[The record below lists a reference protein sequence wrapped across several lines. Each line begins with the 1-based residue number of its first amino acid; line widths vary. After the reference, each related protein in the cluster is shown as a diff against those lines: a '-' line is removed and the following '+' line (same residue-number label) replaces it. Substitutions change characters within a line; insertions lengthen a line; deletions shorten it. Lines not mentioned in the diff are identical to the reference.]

1 VLTEDRL
8 SAVYAQT
15 GNTSAGSAV
24 IAMIFLFYGV
34 AGCAWPGLTVAY
46 CAEILPFNI
55 RAKGLAINFAL
66 TALASVFNQYVNP
79 IGLQNLAWKYYF
91 VYIAILVIEVL
102 CIYFLYVETKGPTL
116 EEIAHLFDG
125 EDANVAGKED
135 LNDMKPKESVEHVEK
150 Q

>member
-1 VLTEDRL
+1 VLTKL
-8 SAVYAQT
+8 
-15 GNTSAGSAV
+15 
-24 IAMIFLFYGV
+24 V

-66 TALASVFNQYVNP
+66 TASASVFNQYVNL

-91 VYIAILVIEVL
+91 VYIAILIIEVL

-116 EEIAHLFDG
+116 EEIARLFDG
-125 EDANVAGKED
+125 DDANVAGKGD
-135 LNDMKPKESVEHVEK
+135 LNDMKPRGTVEHVEE